1 MSCIRASRARTPL
14 GALSAAIAVLLT
26 CTLPAGSARAAEP
39 VPGRPPAPDLAGGTK
54 WLNSKPLSIRDLRGK
69 VVLVD
74 FWEYTCVNC
83 IRTMPYLKEWWR
95 RYKDKGL
102 VIVGVHTPEFQFA
115 RGTDNVTEAVKRF
128 GLEYPIVV
136 DSDYAI
142 WKAYG
147 NNFWPA
153 KYLVDAQGTVRYYH
167 FGEGSYGD
175 TEQQI
180 QALLRELNPNVAL
193 PPLMEAVRGED
204 RPGRVC
210 YPVTPEL
217 YMGYARGAHDG
228 TLGNREG
235 YQPNQIGTYR
245 DAHAHVDGLLY
256 ANGPWKN
263 LPEAFISSRDSPYPQ
278 DWIAL
283 RYHAIEANCVMKP
296 EDGKPLR
303 VYIYQDGKAVPPGDR
318 GPDLKD
324 DGDGKTYVLV
334 DRPRM
339 YALIKNAHFGQH
351 ELRLATAQS
360 GLGIY
365 SFTFT
370 SCEVR
375 RGAR

>member
-1 MSCIRASRARTPL
+1 MSFLRAWRACPAA
-14 GALSAAIAVLLT
+14 GALVIALLVLVALPHAAPV
-26 CTLPAGSARAAEP
+26 RAAEP
-39 VPGRPPAPDLAGGTK
+39 VPSRPQAPELAGGTQ
-54 WLNSKPLSIRDLRGK
+54 WLNSKPLSMRELRGK

-83 IRTMPYLKEWWR
+83 IRTMPYLKAWWR

-115 RGTDNVTEAVKRF
+115 RAGENVTEAVKRF
-128 GLEYPIVV
+128 GLDYPIVV
-136 DSDYAI
+136 DSNYAL

-147 NNFWPA
+147 NQYWPA
-153 KYLVDAQGTVRYYH
+153 KYLVDASGAVRYYH

-175 TEQQI
+175 SENQI
-180 QALLRELNPNVAL
+180 QALLRELNPRVEL

-217 YMGYARGAHDG
+217 YMGYERGAHDG

-235 YQPNQIGTYR
+235 YHPNQVASYQDR
-245 DAHAHVDGLLY
+245 HAHIDGLIY

-263 LPEAFISSRDSPYPQ
+263 LPEAFISTRESPYPR

-283 RYHAIEANCVMKP
+283 RYHAIEANSVMKP
-296 EDGKPLR
+296 EDGKPIR
-303 VYIYQDGKAVPPGDR
+303 VYVYQDGKGVQTRDR

-324 DGDGKTYVLV
+324 DGDGKSYVIV
-334 DRPRM
+334 DRARM
-339 YALIKNAHFGQH
+339 YALIKNVHFGQH
-351 ELRLATAQS
+351 ELRLATAQP
-360 GLGIY
+360 GLGVY

-370 SCEVR
+370 SCEMTPSGR
-375 RGAR
+375 R